1 MIDRAMSAGAAQPN
15 VRSAWDRVWYKGGSL
30 SSGAGFHVLVHAW
43 FLEDAGRDPYV
54 VIAMSNSV
62 SGGIDEFFVQSVTGR
77 ILQLVAALP

>member
-1 MIDRAMSAGAAQPN
+1 MCEMMVWLASIRP
-15 VRSAWDRVWYKGGSL
+15 VR
-30 SSGAGFHVLVHAW
+30 SGAGFHVLVHAW